1 MPLLLASTFQH
12 FKKIDVFQEQLS
24 TWKVACITT
33 AALAQI
39 DDVVDRPDWVIG
51 EIEAIE
57 TRAGEFFEYD
67 LRGKNSDD
75 LDRDL
80 QSCDLIYF
88 IGGNTFV
95 LLEYLQKSNFQKFIV
110 PFLAAGKSLWGGSAG
125 AIINCPDIHYIAC
138 MDEPEKANLNST
150 KGLSLTSL
158 SIIPHWKCGHHQEAL
173 ECLSKNPDLDL
184 ICLTDDQAIY
194 INDNCI
200 EVL

>member
-12 FKKIDVFQEQLS
+12 FKKLDVFQEQLS

-57 TRAGEFFEYD
+57 TR
-67 LRGKNSDD
+67 
-75 LDRDL
+75 
-80 QSCDLIYF
+80 
-88 IGGNTFV
+88 
-95 LLEYLQKSNFQKFIV
+95 
-110 PFLAAGKSLWGGSAG
+110 AGKSLWGGSAG